1 VLCSQC
7 AVEKRDS
14 RRARRWCGF
23 SMGFSL
29 ALASRLR
36 FLIAPPPPAAARP
49 RSGCHIALS
58 ILIFPLV
65 SLSIFSFFGS
75 FSLSLS
81 LSLFLSLPPQRPS
94 CMLLLWIGSLRLRG
108 RKYGAN
114 AGGSERSEVAPMKG
128 TPRRRYRDLEHTNTQ
143 IFFFTAAVAA
153 IALASRPC
161 PWPSPWRRAA
171 PTCASSPSP
180 PPPSPASSSG
190 TAPGSPGTWPCRCR
204 GTS

>member
-1 VLCSQC
+1 M
-7 AVEKRDS
+7 RS
-14 RRARRWCGF
+14 RKARQPAGAALVWFLHGF
-23 SMGFSL
+23 LSR
-29 ALASRLR
+29 SRL
-36 FLIAPPPPAAARP
+36 PPPLPHRP
-49 RSGCHIALS
+49 PPRRRSPTVRLPYR
-58 ILIFPLV
+58 PLDFNLPSRFAV
-65 SLSIFSFFGS
+65 HLFFLRVL
-75 FSLSLS
+75 FSLS

-143 IFFFTAAVAA
+143 NFFFTAAVAA